1 MSKDVTVYNQIR
13 TDRKFLYDQDDSKH
27 LIDRVYLRYSH
38 LNKKSG
44 KLEFTWKGDSVTKAS
59 YSMEVYATLT
69 DIDQVMLLSADG
81 EYIRLYLDLEFIR
94 KLRTNRRTELI
105 VKLRKK
111 KLALVQAIGDV
122 VVLRKA

>member
-59 YSMEVYATLT
+59 YSMEVYDTLT
-69 DIDQVMLLSADG
+69 NIDQVMLLSAD
-81 EYIRLYLDLEFIR
+81 EYIRLYLDLEFIK
-94 KLRTNRRTELI
+94 KLRKSRPTELI

-111 KLALVQAIGDV
+111 RLALVQAIGDV
-122 VVLRKA
+122 VV